1 MKIYRND
8 VLNRTILV
16 VAILLVIV
24 GIFAVTLETMRAST
38 LTRSKALDVT
48 PLPID
53 HTLDAAEMQTR
64 QVAAPIM

>member
-38 LTRSKALDVT
+38 LTRSKALDVIRIPGIYYMNET
-48 PLPID
+48 NRIRS
-53 HTLDAAEMQTR
+53 TLE
-64 QVAAPIM
+64 